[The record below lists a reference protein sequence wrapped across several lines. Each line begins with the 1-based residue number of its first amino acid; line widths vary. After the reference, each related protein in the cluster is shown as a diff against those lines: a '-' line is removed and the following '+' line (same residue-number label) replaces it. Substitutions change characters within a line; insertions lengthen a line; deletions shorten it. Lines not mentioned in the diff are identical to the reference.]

1 MTDNRILFGFEY
13 PIDPQK
19 RYRVEDLI
27 KDLPIPSGARDVR
40 ISLKER
46 GGVTVYTLRGDYAL
60 LVVVNPEMPNKME
73 GIVTYE
79 QGE

>member
-1 MTDNRILFGFEY
+1 MTDNRMLFGFEY
-13 PIDPQK
+13 PIEPGK
-19 RYRVEDLI
+19 KYRVEDLVQT
-27 KDLPIPSGARDVR
+27 LPIPSGAQDVR

-46 GGVTVYTLRGDYAL
+46 GGVTVYTLQGDYAL

-79 QGE
+79 YGE